1 MSRAI
6 ALGVVVLLALAC
18 VAAYGSIA
26 PPQVTSPPIFAANG
40 EAKAVYAIVAG
51 SPTDVVLSWDAGGI
65 TGKDAME
72 EVEPCIYAGS
82 ISGDAVK
89 GALTYKV
96 TAFYADGAL
105 ESQDYTL
112 TAVPAIA
119 KVKAQPA
126 GVSRKVIVSRPWGT
140 GVGTFGFSA
149 EAEGASTIPAAIA
162 LNSVGV
168 NVLDTANKRVLTFDK
183 AGKLLKKVDVPTATA
198 CDVVA
203 DGAGLVVIDQLN
215 STVYKVLGNRVSAQ
229 AVDLKGLA
237 FGTKFAIDPSS
248 KTLLGRDAA
257 QGALVSLANGSKTA
271 ASVVVEVKA
280 NTVLVGV
287 GADVVAID
295 LGAKVLD
302 AAEVVTD
309 GKGIVWMLVGVV
321 DGDGV
326 AFKLVSLDPVK
337 KAAKAA
343 SIQTYIPGDCT
354 RRMVGADSGVLLFEG
369 DSEAGRIVSF
379 EPAGGEF

>member
-1 MSRAI
+1 MSRTI
-6 ALGVVVLLALAC
+6 VLGVVALLLC
-18 VAAYGSIA
+18 CAAYGSVA
-26 PPQVTSPPIFAANG
+26 PPQVTSPPIFAVNG
-40 EAKAVYAIVAG
+40 EAKAVYAVIMGAP
-51 SPTDVVLSWDAGGI
+51 SDVVLSWDAGGI
-65 TGKDAME
+65 TGKDPME

-96 TAFYADGAL
+96 TAFYPDGAL

-112 TAVPAIA
+112 TAVPAIV

-126 GVSRKVIVSRPWGT
+126 GVSRKVVVSRPWGK
-140 GVGTFGFSA
+140 GVGSFGFEA
-149 EAEGASTIPAAIA
+149 EAEGASTIPAAVA
-162 LNSVGV
+162 LNSVGI

-183 AGKLLKKVDVPTATA
+183 AGKLLKKVDLPTATA

-203 DGAGLVVIDQLN
+203 DGAGLVVVDQLN
-215 STVYKVLGNRVSAQ
+215 STAYEVMGNRVSAQ
-229 AVDLKGLA
+229 SVDVKGLA
-237 FGTKFAIDPSS
+237 LGTKFSLDPATKALQAREAS
-248 KTLLGRDAA
+248 

-271 ASVVVEVKA
+271 ASVAVEVKG

-287 GADVVAID
+287 GADVVAVD

-309 GKGIVWMLVGVV
+309 GKGVVWMLVGLV

-326 AFKLVSLDPVK
+326 AFKLVSLDPAK

-354 RRMVGADSGVLLFEG
+354 RRMVGVDNGVLLFEG
-369 DSEAGRIVSF
+369 DSEAGRVVSF